1 MLIRGLSLVI
11 LQLSDNQYVMKI
23 EEKEPL
29 TNLERELVKA
39 VVGHLSGNFHKS
51 TVVARIAAKIALDL
65 AYDAYNQGS
74 SDAVEYYHGRPNRTF
89 KQFIQDYE

>member
-1 MLIRGLSLVI
+1 
-11 LQLSDNQYVMKI
+11 MKI

-39 VVGHLSGNFHKS
+39 VVGHLGGNFHKS
-51 TVVARIAAKIALDL
+51 TVVARIAAKIALEL
-65 AYDAYNQGS
+65 AEKAYY
-74 SDAVEYYHGRPNRTF
+74 EGRYTGREDSGLHKIGDGKTF